1 MKDGK
6 KIIFIILIVVCVL
19 ITLLVFFLSGRDNN
33 STNNG
38 GINNNGGTTNVGG
51 NGNSGNNGN
60 GGSNNNG
67 GSSNNGNGNNNGTNG
82 GDAGSA
88 GSNDNSNSKFYQVN
102 KYSEFFSV
110 QTAIN
115 NTNDINTSYIAK
127 EMYVSKSDNNHF
139 YFIDGSLLVND
150 IGEETV
156 DYTESVIYLVVID
169 TETQNYEVTKLV
181 QSINNLESYAK
192 NFKVSNKEI
201 KNNKKFKMTTL
212 STEKLITTYIEYFK
226 YMLVLDTKEAYNM
239 LYTTTKENYVDYN
252 DFYNQVPNIYNK
264 LTSKLFSYSTM
275 KNDGKN
281 KYAVEDDNRNR
292 IVIYEDGVMNFKI
305 SYNIL

>member
-19 ITLLVFFLSGRDNN
+19 ITLLVFFLSGRDN
-33 STNNG
+33 SYTNNG
-38 GINNNGGTTNVGG
+38 GINNNGGSTNVGE
-51 NGNSGNNGN
+51 N
-60 GGSNNNG
+60 GGNTGNNG
-67 GSSNNGNGNNNGTNG
+67 GSSGNDSGNNNGSSNE
-82 GDAGSA
+82 DAGSA
-88 GSNDNSNSKFYQVN
+88 GSNNNSNSKFYQVN

-127 EMYVSKSDNNHF
+127 EMYLSKSDNNHF

-150 IGEETV
+150 VGEETV

-169 TETQNYEVTKLV
+169 TDTQNYEVTKLV
-181 QSINNLESYAK
+181 QSINNLENYAK

-201 KNNKKFKMTTL
+201 KNNQKFKMTTL

-239 LYTTTKENYVDYN
+239 LYTTTKEKYVNYN
-252 DFYNQVPNIYNK
+252 DFYNQVPTIYSK